1 MNTMHITRANQGQHF
16 LVGTDVL
23 TIKAGRDMTSG
34 SMLVFEI
41 CVLPGDGPPTLHRHG
56 YSEVFYL
63 LSGEFEISTLDADNH
78 LQTATLKAGDTI
90 AIPSMAWHN
99 FKNVGASTGRF
110 LAIHSPPVMEELIYA
125 IGVPVDNPLNPPRP
139 AEPPSAEERQ
149 RFMSLIGQ
157 YMEMLPPDAIA
168 R

>member
-1 MNTMHITRANQGQHF
+1 MDTMHITRANQGQHF
-16 LVGTDVL
+16 LFGADVL
-23 TIKAGRDMTSG
+23 TIKAGSDTTAG
-34 SMLVFEI
+34 SMLIFEI
-41 CVLPGDGPPTLHRHG
+41 RVPPGGGPPTLHRHG

-63 LSGEFEISTLDADNH
+63 LDGEFEISTLDADNH

-110 LAIHSPPVMEELIYA
+110 LAIHSPPVMEELIHA
-125 IGVPVDNPLNPPRP
+125 IGVQVDDPLNPPTP
-139 AEPPSAEERQ
+139 AGPPSAEERQ